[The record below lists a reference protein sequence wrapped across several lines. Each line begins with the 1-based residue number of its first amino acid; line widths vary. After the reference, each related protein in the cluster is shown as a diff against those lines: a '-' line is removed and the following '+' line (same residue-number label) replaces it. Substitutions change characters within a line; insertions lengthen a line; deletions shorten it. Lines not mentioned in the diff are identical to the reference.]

1 MQDNEIIGIRM
12 KDNVVTNKIEEKVVV
27 GVSDYFVDDENK
39 EKEKKNIKRE
49 KDALLCKEKFELRN

>member
-1 MQDNEIIGIRM
+1 M
-12 KDNVVTNKIEEKVVV
+12 KDNVVTNKIEEKVVI